1 MILVNIIFIACFNC
15 TGVTITK
22 YASAAQRSTIDSCR
36 TLVIWFVFFLM
47 GKEKFLF
54 GELIGFMLLVT
65 GTLVYNEIIE
75 IPIEYLSRNTQRKLR
90 ELESLKNM
98 AI

>member
-1 MILVNIIFIACFNC
+1 
-15 TGVTITK
+15 
-22 YASAAQRSTIDSCR
+22 
-36 TLVIWFVFFLM
+36 M